1 MNCTSYV
8 STPSFARKIF
18 WKLLLETPA
27 CSMISAIVVFRYPC
41 SRKSFTHTCRIRFF
55 VCSLNLVAI
64 GPHLCLLKFQIKSS
78 YDSASGLYTK
88 HNRKWR
94 PSSSSFL
101 VYAPGARHIR
111 AFLLFPGFSHFFHIQ
126 NGIPKKSD
134 IFSVKGNRWEGKRN
148 RGTQKLL
155 CTSFK

>member
-1 MNCTSYV
+1 MADFLVCQSILKNTWKAIIQRITSKLTV
-8 STPSFARKIF
+8 SRRKIF

-64 GPHLCLLKFQIKSS
+64 GPHLCLLKFQINSS

-88 HNRKWR
+88 HNRKR
-94 PSSSSFL
+94 HTSSSRFWFVRQVPDIYGLSCFFQTFFIPSISKTEYPKNQTYFL
-101 VYAPGARHIR
+101 
-111 AFLLFPGFSHFFHIQ
+111 
-126 NGIPKKSD
+126 
-134 IFSVKGNRWEGKRN
+134 
-148 RGTQKLL
+148 
-155 CTSFK
+155 